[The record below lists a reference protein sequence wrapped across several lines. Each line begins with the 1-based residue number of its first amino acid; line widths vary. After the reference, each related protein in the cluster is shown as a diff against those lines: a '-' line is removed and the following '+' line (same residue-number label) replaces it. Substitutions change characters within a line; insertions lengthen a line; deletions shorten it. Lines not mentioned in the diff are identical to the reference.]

1 MDECWEQRNTILEK
15 IKKFIFLINGD
26 AENDVTT
33 FVSKDHSLDE
43 YKQYV
48 IKYQDIFLAVS
59 IIRTSSTVV
68 LGVIKVDSTEIINVL
83 CRQANKF
90 RDIIIA
96 RVKSAY
102 VAIKEK

>member
-1 MDECWEQRNTILEK
+1 MNECWDQRNAFLEK
-15 IKKFIFLINGD
+15 IKEFIFLIDGV
-26 AENDVTT
+26 AENDVAT

-48 IKYQDIFLAVS
+48 IKYHEISLAVS
-59 IIRTSSTVV
+59 IASTSATVV
-68 LGVIKVDSTEIINVL
+68 LGVLRVDSTEIISVM

-90 RDIIIA
+90 KDVIIA
-96 RVKSAY
+96 RLKSAY